1 MKAFKMARPRTL
13 EAALSVAASGN
24 PAETRILAGGTDLIG
39 EIKEGIQAPDLL
51 INLKTVPDL
60 SGIRVT
66 SRGLEIGALTK
77 LVDLKEHP
85 SIAADYPALVT
96 TVGKTAT
103 PQIRN
108 NGTVGGNICQRPRCW
123 YYRNKDY
130 HCLKKG
136 GDLCYARE
144 GENEFH
150 AIFDNATCNIIHPS
164 NLAPVFIAY
173 GAQVEVMDKEGKQT
187 LPLEDFFVSPEE
199 DISVEN
205 MLEPGQVLTA
215 IILPKGSANPI
226 SAYVEARE
234 KQSYDW
240 AVCGATAAF
249 RMDGKKV
256 REARIVLSAV
266 APTPVRREDL
276 EEMMAGRRV
285 TDDLIDAVCKT
296 AVEDATPLRDNAYK
310 LILIQAVL
318 RRAIRQA
325 LGR

>member
-13 EAALSVAASGN
+13 DAALSVAAEGESN
-24 PAETRILAGGTDLIG
+24 ESRILAGGTDLIG
-39 EIKEGIQAPDLL
+39 EIKEGIQAPEML
-51 INLKTVPDL
+51 INLKTVPGL
-60 SGIRVT
+60 AGIRST
-66 SRGLEIGALTK
+66 DRGLVIGALTK
-77 LVDLKEHP
+77 LVDLQEHP
-85 SIAADYPALVT
+85 SIAAGYPALVT
-96 TVGKTAT
+96 TIRKTAT

-108 NGTVGGNICQRPRCW
+108 TGTVGGNLCQRPRCW

-130 HCLKKG
+130 ACLKKG
-136 GDLCYARE
+136 GELCYARE

-164 NLAPVFIAY
+164 NLAPVLIAY
-173 GAQVEVMDKEGKQT
+173 GALVEIADKNGRTT
-187 LPLEDFFVSPEE
+187 LPVEDFFVSPEE

-205 MLEPGQVLTA
+205 MLEKGQVLTS
-215 IILPKGSANPI
+215 IILPEGSANPM

-240 AVCGATAAF
+240 AICGATAAF

-256 REARIVLSAV
+256 KEARIVLSAV

-276 EEMMAGRRV
+276 EEMVTGKRV
-285 TDDLIDAVCKT
+285 TDDLIDAVCET